1 MFKIGYTAEASQS
14 LEGLPMKAD
23 RNAVVRRI
31 KELRG
36 DPYHAKALKYDL
48 EGIHRAKAAGGRL
61 RIFFRIDEPN
71 ATIQIILIG
80 FRKPGDELDAY
91 EMLRRSVRN
100 TETSAG
106 GEPE

>member
-1 MFKIGYTAEASQS
+1 MFRIEYTPEALQ
-14 LEGLPMKAD
+14 GLKAVPSEVD
-23 RNAVVRRI
+23 RNAVVHRI

-48 EGIHRAKAAGGRL
+48 EGYHRAKAAGGRC
-61 RIFFRIDEPN
+61 RILFRINEPD
-71 ATIQIILIG
+71 ATVQIVLIG
-80 FRKPGDELDAY
+80 LRSPGDELDAY

-100 TETSAG
+100 REPSAG